1 MSNQIIAMLNK
12 TFNKTIKLSLI
23 SVVLILTACGSET
36 VVKTA
41 LNNTR
46 DVKEGADV
54 FLEQEVVGEV
64 TDVTHSDGQTI
75 LTIELDDAAAANV
88 KQNAAVV
95 VNRLKANSP
104 VEIYNQKASAEA
116 VQNGQ
121 ELKGLDSMFQLGAWM
136 VGDSLDIGADSLTS
150 YVDAFQKYLKG
161 DGWQQDKKAI
171 TDQAQQAAEV
181 AEVVVKQAT
190 EEVGKLT
197 TELGKVEGEVAAAVE
212 QMGSDL
218 APVFGELA
226 KSGQSII
233 QELEKFTQNLE
244 QKDGE
249 EKAVGTDFIQSLEK
263 ALETLNKS
271 IEEGVAEPNQS
282 NEPELNETPPEQSL
296 PSDVS
301 GGENAVEQLEKMSE
315 KSIEASEKVVEDLI
329 QEANRGKA
337 EVIDGIDNAPVDE
350 MPKAKSSN

>member
-1 MSNQIIAMLNK
+1 MLR
-12 TFNKTIKLSLI
+12 IRMVKL
-23 SVVLILTACGSET
+23 
-36 VVKTA
+36 
-41 LNNTR
+41 
-46 DVKEGADV
+46 
-54 FLEQEVVGEV
+54 F
-64 TDVTHSDGQTI
+64 

-95 VNRLKANSP
+95 VNRLKADSP

-161 DGWQQDKKAI
+161 DGWQQDKKVIA
-171 TDQAQQAAEV
+171 DQAQQVAKIAE
-181 AEVVVKQAT
+181 ETVKQAT
-190 EEVGKLT
+190 EEAGKLT
-197 TELGKVEGEVAAAVE
+197 TELAKVEGEVAAAVE
-212 QMGSDL
+212 QMGDDL

-244 QKDGE
+244 QKDSE

-271 IEEGVAEPNQS
+271 IEDGVAEPSQS
-282 NEPELNETPPEQSL
+282 DQPNELEPQQAPL
-296 PSDVS
+296 PSVPS
-301 GGENAVEQLEKMSE
+301 GSDANNSDDAVEQLEKMSE
-315 KSIEASEKVVEDLI
+315 KSIEASEKIVEDLI

-337 EVIDGIDNAPVDE
+337 EVVDDVVGGVVDDVENAPVDE
-350 MPKAKSSN
+350 VLEEKKQ

>member
-1 MSNQIIAMLNK
+1 MFNPLKVVK
-12 TFNKTIKLSLI
+12 TTSKLGVFKTG
-23 SVVLILTACGSET
+23 VVLLTLLLTACGSEV
-36 VVKTA
+36 VVKTT

-54 FLEQEVVGEV
+54 YLEEKIVGEV
-64 TDVTHSDGQTI
+64 TDVTHSGGNTV
-75 LTIELDDAAAANV
+75 LTIELDEVAATEV

-95 VNRLKANSP
+95 VNRLKAQSP
-104 VEIYNQKASAEA
+104 IEIYNQKTAAEA

-136 VGDSLDIGADSLTS
+136 VGDSLDLGADSLAG

-161 DGWQQDKKAI
+161 DGWQQDKQVI
-171 TDQAQQAAEV
+171 SEQAKQAADA
-181 AEVVVKQAT
+181 AEGAVKQAAK
-190 EEVGKLT
+190 EMEKIT
-197 TELGKVEGEVAAAVE
+197 TELGKVEGEVASAVE
-212 QMGSDL
+212 QMGNDL

-226 KSGQSII
+226 KSGQSIV

-244 QKDGE
+244 QKEGE

-271 IEEGVAEPNQS
+271 IEQGISEPNLP
-282 NEPELNETPPEQSL
+282 NEPELNKTLPEHPTQPAVNDTES
-296 PSDVS
+296 
-301 GGENAVEQLEKMSE
+301 AVEQLEKMAD

-329 QEANRGKA
+329 QEANDIKTGA
-337 EVIDGIDNAPVDE
+337 VESEAVIEKLPVE
-350 MPKAKSSN
+350 EGRQ